1 MLNWAIIGSGDVIER
16 LVQNSLNVSNK
27 SKVRCIYSLDKKK
40 AKELSKK
47 FNLGSVVN
55 NYKDILKDKSINCV
69 YIATPPNYHFF
80 YIKLFS
86 KKN

>member
-40 AKELSKK
+40 AKEL
-47 FNLGSVVN
+47 
-55 NYKDILKDKSINCV
+55 KSLI
-69 YIATPPNYHFF
+69 
-80 YIKLFS
+80 
-86 KKN
+86 

>member
-55 NYKDILKDKSINCV
+55 NYKDILKINQLIV
-69 YIATPPNYHFF
+69 YI
-80 YIKLFS
+80 
-86 KKN
+86 